1 MLQTNYLFTPL
12 WAHFLLPKFLLLW
25 FLGFLGKWG
34 NWITSLT
41 SCDQVL
47 NVSIVLGISL
57 FQIFLSQTKEFIFR
71 LLLHYVPWVGGWKHL
86 RSDKDSYV
94 NRDFSTHRT
103 AMKSLNSC
111 KTFTVK
117 SDLPF
122 WNCIKNLK
130 FNLTFS
136 KLQYSRGFQRST
148 TARTTK
154 KPWKRPRDKIILFS
168 NSEDHSWFY
177 YRLFSSGQRKAVE
190 PLQSVK

>member
-12 WAHFLLPKFLLLW
+12 WAHFLLPNFLLLW

-57 FQIFLSQTKEFIFR
+57 CQIFLSQTKESILR

-103 AMKSLNSC
+103 AMKSLNSR
-111 KTFTVK
+111 KTFTMK

-122 WNCIKNLK
+122 WTSQKIWNSIWRSLNFNIVGGFKEVPRLGPPRNLGKDLEIKSS
-130 FNLTFS
+130 F
-136 KLQYSRGFQRST
+136 
-148 TARTTK
+148 
-154 KPWKRPRDKIILFS
+154 FS

-190 PLQSVK
+190 LLQSVK